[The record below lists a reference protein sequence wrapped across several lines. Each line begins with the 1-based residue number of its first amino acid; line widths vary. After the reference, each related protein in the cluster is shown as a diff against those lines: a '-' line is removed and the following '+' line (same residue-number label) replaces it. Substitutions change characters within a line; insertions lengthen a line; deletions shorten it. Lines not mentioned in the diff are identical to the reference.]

1 MLENPELA
9 RESIGSVAPA
19 MGVSTLVRSIRDLLE
34 HRFPL
39 LRVSGEISNYVLARS
54 GHAYFVLKDAQA
66 QVRCVMFRQRNQYLD
81 WQPRD
86 GMQVEVQALLTL
98 YEARGDIQLT
108 VESMRQSGAGQLF
121 EQFQQLREKLAA
133 EGLFD
138 TEDKRPL
145 PGFPRSIGVV
155 TSTEAAALRDV
166 LTTLARRNPSIPVIV
181 YPVPVQGSGAAQKIV
196 EALHTLGASGRCELI
211 ILARGGGSIEDL
223 WAFNEEIV
231 ARAIRACAVP
241 VVTGIGHETDF
252 TIADFAADCRA
263 PTPTAA
269 AELCSPDRNALLQRM
284 QALSHRLSRNSV
296 RGMERR
302 MQRLDA
308 LAARLQHPGHSL
320 RLQLQRLAGLRDQ
333 LAHCT
338 ATGLADRQWQ
348 LRSLLHRCRAQLPR
362 PSGQSMKIQSLA
374 LHLRTVLRAQQDAR
388 AARLTRLQAA
398 LAHLA
403 PERILSRGY
412 SVVRDAQGKVVTRAA
427 QLAIGDALDITLA
440 EGGALA
446 RVDRTRR

>member
-1 MLENPELA
+1 MG
-9 RESIGSVAPA
+9 SIAPA
-19 MGVSTLVRSIRDLLE
+19 MGVSTLVRSVRDLLE

-108 VESMRQSGAGQLF
+108 VESMHQSGAGQLF
-121 EQFQQLREKLAA
+121 EQFQRLRDKLTA

-138 TEDKRPL
+138 AGRKRPL
-145 PGFPRSIGVV
+145 PAFPRAIGVL

-166 LTTLARRNPSIPVIV
+166 LTTLARRNPAIPVIV
-181 YPVPVQGSGAAQKIV
+181 HPVPVQGSGAAQKIA
-196 EALHTLGASGRCELI
+196 EALQALGASGRCDLI
-211 ILARGGGSIEDL
+211 VLARGGGGIEDL

-269 AELCSPDRNALLQRM
+269 AELCSPDRNALLQRI
-284 QALSHRLSRNSV
+284 QALSHRLSRNSM
-296 RGMERR
+296 RGVELR

-308 LAARLQHPGHSL
+308 LAARLQHPGHGL
-320 RLQLQRLAGLRDQ
+320 RLQSQRLAGLRDQ
-333 LAHCT
+333 LLQYTSAR
-338 ATGLADRQWQ
+338 LADRQWQ
-348 LRSLLHRCRAQLPR
+348 LHSLLHRSRARLPR
-362 PSGQSMKIQSLA
+362 PSGQSMQISALV
-374 LHLRTVLRAQQDAR
+374 LHLRTVLKGQQDAR
-388 AARLTRLQAA
+388 AARLEHLQAA

-412 SVVRDAQGKVVTRAA
+412 SVVRDAQGKVVTSAMQIAA
-427 QLAIGDALDITLA
+427 GDNLDITLSI
-440 EGGALA
+440 GGALV
-446 RVDRTRR
+446 RVDQTRR

>member
-1 MLENPELA
+1 M
-9 RESIGSVAPA
+9 GSVAPA

-34 HRFPL
+34 HRYPL

-66 QVRCVMFRQRNQYLD
+66 QVRCVMFRQRSHYLD

-86 GMQVEVQALLTL
+86 GMQVEIQALLTL

-121 EQFQQLREKLAA
+121 EQFQRLRDQLAA

-138 TEDKRPL
+138 AACKRPL
-145 PGFPRSIGVV
+145 PAFPRAIGVV

-166 LTTLARRNPSIPVIV
+166 LTTLARRNPAIPVIV
-181 YPVPVQGSGAAQKIV
+181 HPVPVQGTGAAQKIAN
-196 EALHTLGASGRCELI
+196 ALHALGTSNRCELI

-269 AELCSPDRNALLQRM
+269 AELSSPERNALLQSI
-284 QALSHRLSRNSV
+284 QALSHRLSRNSM
-296 RGMERR
+296 RRLERH

-308 LAARLQHPGHSL
+308 LAARLQHPGHRL

-333 LAHCT
+333 LLHCT
-338 ATGLADRQWQ
+338 STGLADRQWQ
-348 LRSLLHRCRAQLPR
+348 LHSLLHRSRTQLPR
-362 PSGQSMKIQSLA
+362 PSEQSMKIQSLA
-374 LHLRTVLRAQQDAR
+374 LHLRTVLRAQQEAR
-388 AARLTRLQAA
+388 AARLAGLQAA

-403 PERILSRGY
+403 PERILARGY

-427 QLAIGDALDITLA
+427 QLAAGDSLDVTLA
-440 EGGALA
+440 EGAA
-446 RVDRTRR
+446 VVRVEQTRR